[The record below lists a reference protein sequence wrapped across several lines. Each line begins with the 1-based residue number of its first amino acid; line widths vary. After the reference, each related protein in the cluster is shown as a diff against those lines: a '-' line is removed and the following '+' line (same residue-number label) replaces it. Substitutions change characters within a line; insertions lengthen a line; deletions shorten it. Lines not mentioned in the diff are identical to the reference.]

1 MALGFCLWHKSRAF
15 LWVIPFLNVDRSVHF
30 TMPHFIILSYGFGD
44 FYSFII
50 ISQCLHTNA
59 QCSSLIIQKSFFGA
73 LQSVDLHVFDST
85 FFTSDFYFSRCWRWG
100 CHRWAGN
107 VVCASGESAKT
118 MSRTN
123 LAIRTLLYLQTFFTF
138 FTLSQCAAKL
148 NVPKVL
154 LPFHTDSYTHFTLAA
169 SDGCYTW

>member
-1 MALGFCLWHKSRAF
+1 MCSELTPRARIPDTRIPQLMQPCLQEYIVNNHDWFFSRMSLAF
-15 LWVIPFLNVDRSVHF
+15 KVL
-30 TMPHFIILSYGFGD
+30 FI
-44 FYSFII
+44 
-50 ISQCLHTNA
+50 
-59 QCSSLIIQKSFFGA
+59 
-73 LQSVDLHVFDST
+73 DLHVFDST

>member
-1 MALGFCLWHKSRAF
+1 MFIHEPNAHCL
-15 LWVIPFLNVDRSVHF
+15 
-30 TMPHFIILSYGFGD
+30 
-44 FYSFII
+44 SF
-50 ISQCLHTNA
+50 
-59 QCSSLIIQKSFFGA
+59 KKDYFGA

-85 FFTSDFYFSRCWRWG
+85 FLPEVSFYKMLTLRL
-100 CHRWAGN
+100 AGR

-118 MSRTN
+118 MSRIKF
-123 LAIRTLLYLQTFFTF
+123 AIRTLLCIQTF
-138 FTLSQCAAKL
+138 FTLSHCAAKL